1 MDLKS
6 VWTLKLPNF
15 SGNPPTLA
23 VIEWG
28 WVWCEELCKSRRMLS
43 TEPEG
48 WGIRT
53 SQSGEIF
60 WMNNNYNYN
69 GALLARK
76 SGNIKRFRF
85 GSDSIGRAY
94 DRVWHSYSDWK
105 KTAIRSCI
113 QWYTPSISW
122 SKTKVLKGGLYRLTC
137 LTRTHVHYQTRIMQ
151 SSHDSMRQ
159 FFAFFACNVAI
170 LDASW
175 VSEMIFRPTIHT
187 LFKNRLLQFE

>member
-1 MDLKS
+1 MIVWNGLDLKLS
-6 VWTLKLPNF
+6 NF

-28 WVWCEELCKSRRMLS
+28 WVWCEELCKPRRMLS

-53 SQSGEIF
+53 NQSGEIF

-69 GALLARK
+69 GALLVRK
-76 SGNIKRFRF
+76 SGNIKRFRLVLTAQLAVRTTECDTLTQTERN
-85 GSDSIGRAY
+85 G
-94 DRVWHSYSDWK
+94 HSFLY
-105 KTAIRSCI
+105 TMIQAIHI
-113 QWYTPSISW
+113 MI
-122 SKTKVLKGGLYRLTC
+122 KDKGVKRGFKLYRLTC
-137 LTRTHVHYQTRIMQ
+137 LTRTHVHCETRIMQ

-159 FFAFFACNVAI
+159 FSQFFGCNVAI

-175 VSEMIFRPTIHT
+175 ASEMIFRPTIHT
-187 LFKNRLLQFE
+187 LLKNRQ